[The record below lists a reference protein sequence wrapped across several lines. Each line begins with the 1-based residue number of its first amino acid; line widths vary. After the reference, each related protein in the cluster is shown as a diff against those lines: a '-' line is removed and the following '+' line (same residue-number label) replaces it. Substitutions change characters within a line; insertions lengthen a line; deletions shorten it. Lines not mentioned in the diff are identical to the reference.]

1 MMKTILTPTID
12 SPTYTITSN
21 LSTIFYRY
29 SVLNWPNRMSFS
41 ILFFRFS
48 LFIYLAFMLCYTQDD
63 ANAEGG
69 MYSTI
74 NLKLN

>member
-1 MMKTILTPTID
+1 
-12 SPTYTITSN
+12 
-21 LSTIFYRY
+21 
-29 SVLNWPNRMSFS
+29 MSFS